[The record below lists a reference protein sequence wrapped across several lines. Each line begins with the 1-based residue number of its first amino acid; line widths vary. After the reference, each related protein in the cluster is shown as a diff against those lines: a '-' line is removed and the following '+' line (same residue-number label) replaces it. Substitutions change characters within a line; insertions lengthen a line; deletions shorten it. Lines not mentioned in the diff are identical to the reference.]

1 MLEVLEELR
10 TDINTRIDKLI
21 EIIKEKDADLV
32 KSVNSFRKPSDN
44 TKYTQFMFDFI
55 LYAHDNYILYN
66 RQNPKDKKCI
76 PDLTRVINER
86 MLTHKSSTSLSQI
99 WNGHLDRITLATGEA
114 YFSYGKIK
122 INERLN

>member
-1 MLEVLEELR
+1 MIEVLEELR
-10 TDINTRIDKLI
+10 SEVNSVIDKAI
-21 EIIKEKDADLV
+21 EVIQEREADLV

-76 PDLTRVINER
+76 SDLAAVINER
-86 MLTHKSSTSLSQI
+86 MHTHKSSTSLSQI
-99 WNGHLDRITLATGEA
+99 WNGHLDRATLATGEA
-114 YFSYGKIK
+114 YFSYGNIK
-122 INERLN
+122 KDERFN